1 MTPEA
6 IVSALNRVAQ
16 DADAAVD
23 HGRIAALSDAI
34 DQAAADLSPD
44 QARAIHVAMDGLVS
58 RLSRQQANVRTQLAG
73 IANQGRAARGYGR
86 PLEANRFLR
95 GQRVNRGA

>member
-6 IVSALNRVAQ
+6 IVQALDRVAQ
-16 DADAAVD
+16 EPDATVD
-23 HGRIAALSDAI
+23 HGRIAALTEAI
-34 DQAAADLSPD
+34 DRAAAGLTPD
-44 QARAIHVAMDGLVS
+44 QARAIHGAMDGLVS
-58 RLSRQQANVRTQLAG
+58 RLSLQQAHVRTQLAG